1 MPRLSQLYIRFAFI
15 YLLLGFTIG
24 SLLLAHKGVPIHPA
38 LWILLPAHME
48 FLLFGWIVQLTMGV
62 AFWILPRFWKAPRR
76 GNETGAQ
83 IALVLLNVGIWLIVI
98 GSWLSPILPLR
109 HYLMASGRLLE
120 IGAAVAFA
128 SHLWPRVV
136 SREG

>member
-1 MPRLSQLYIRFAFI
+1 MPRLSRFYIRFAFA
-15 YLLLGFTIG
+15 YLILGFTFG
-24 SLLLAHKGVPIHPA
+24 GLLLAHKGVFIHPA
-38 LWILLPAHME
+38 LWLLLPSHIE
-48 FLLFGWIVQLTMGV
+48 FLLMGWIVQLTLGV
-62 AFWILPRFWKAPRR
+62 AFWIAPRFWKSPRR
-76 GNETGAQ
+76 GDERGAQ
-83 IALVLLNVGIWLIVI
+83 VALVLLNVGIWLIVV

-128 SHLWPRVV
+128 SHLWPRIV